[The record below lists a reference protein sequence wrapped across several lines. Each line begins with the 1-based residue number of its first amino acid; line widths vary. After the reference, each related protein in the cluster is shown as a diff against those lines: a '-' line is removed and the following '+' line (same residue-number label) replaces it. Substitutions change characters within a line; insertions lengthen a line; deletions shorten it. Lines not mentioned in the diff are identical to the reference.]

1 MLSEFAEKQ
10 KIPYPLLSDV
20 DSDVIRHYGIL
31 NDQIEVGDAFLY
43 GIPYPGV
50 FVTDERGVV
59 VAKFFHDSYKKRES
73 PELLID
79 AALGRIE
86 LSDDAPRVDGGDAE
100 VKITAAIH
108 GGPGSIRQGIR
119 REVVVRFE
127 LGDGLHIYDAPVPDG
142 MVPTTVRVTGPA
154 GLVVEDTIAPPTTP
168 LRLASMDVELRVWSG
183 TVDLRVPIYGAG
195 ELVSEVRPLDR
206 DSISID
212 IEVRYQACDADTCLL
227 PKTERLRIQVPLDV
241 IDIPDISLHTGH
253 GQRVGNYDGTRHLVR
268 LFARKVLPHP
278 LGFLKFLAKSIRL
291 ERAARRRGAD
301 RA

>member
-20 DSDVIRHYGIL
+20 DSDVIRQYGIL

-50 FVTDERGVV
+50 FVTDEQGVV

-86 LSDDAPRVDGGDAE
+86 LSDDAPRVDGGDTE

-108 GGPGSIRQGIR
+108 GGAGSIRQGIR

-142 MVPTTVRVTGPA
+142 MVPTTVTVTGPE
-154 GLVVEDTIAPPTTP
+154 GLVVEDTIVPPTTP
-168 LRLASMDVELRVWSG
+168 LRLAAMDVELRVWSG

-206 DSISID
+206 DSIPID
-212 IEVRYQACDADTCLL
+212 VEVRYQACDADTCLL
-227 PKTERLRIQVPLDV
+227 PKTERLRIEAPLDV
-241 IDIPDISLHTGH
+241 IDIPNISLHTGH
-253 GQRVGNYDGTRHLVR
+253 GQRAGSYDGTRHLVR
-268 LFARKVLPHP
+268 LLARKVLPHP

-301 RA
+301 RS